1 MNQLGDPP
9 VTLTLHTPLRT
20 GSSKMDKK
28 GATLLLFLVLL
39 AAAAEAD
46 AVHGAGQR
54 KEEVAAAAP
63 TTTHLHFYFHDT
75 VSGKSPTAVRVVEPP
90 PAAASS
96 SSPTSMFGMVNVMDD
111 PLTAGPERGSAPVG
125 RAQGLYMGSDQA
137 RLGFL
142 QAMNL
147 VFTSGAHNGSTL
159 ALLGRN
165 CPLDA
170 VRELPVVGGTGA
182 FRFVRGYA
190 LLRTRWLDA
199 RTGDATVEYDVYV
212 MH

>member
-1 MNQLGDPP
+1 MARKG
-9 VTLTLHTPLRT
+9 VT
-20 GSSKMDKK
+20 
-28 GATLLLFLVLL
+28 TLLLFLALV
-39 AAAAEAD
+39 AAAEAH
-46 AVHGAGQR
+46 AVVHGAGRR
-54 KEEVAAAAP
+54 KEEAAAP
-63 TTTHLHFYFHDT
+63 THLHFYFHDT

-96 SSPTSMFGMVNVMDD
+96 LPMSMFGMVNVMDD
-111 PLTAGPERGSAPVG
+111 PLTEGPEQGSAPVG

-137 RLGFL
+137 RVGFL

-147 VFTSGAHNGSTL
+147 VFTSGAYNGSTL

-182 FRFVRGYA
+182 FRFARGYA
-190 LLRTRWLDA
+190 LLRTHWLDV

>member
-1 MNQLGDPP
+1 MA
-9 VTLTLHTPLRT
+9 
-20 GSSKMDKK
+20 K
-28 GATLLLFLVLL
+28 GVMLVLFLVLVV
-39 AAAAEAD
+39 AEAQLQN
-46 AVHGAGQR
+46 GPRAGR
-54 KEEVAAAAP
+54 RGEAAAP
-63 TTTHLHFYFHDT
+63 THLHFYFHDT
-75 VSGKSPTAVRVVEPP
+75 VSGKSPTAVRVVGPP
-90 PAAASS
+90 DASS
-96 SSPTSMFGMVNVMDD
+96 QSMFGMVNVMDD
-111 PLTAGPERGSAPVG
+111 PLTEGPELGSQPVG

-137 RLGFL
+137 RMGFL

-147 VFTSGAHNGSTL
+147 VFTSGAYNGSTL

-182 FRFVRGYA
+182 FRFARGYA
-190 LLRTRWLDA
+190 LLRTHWLDA

>member
-1 MNQLGDPP
+1 M
-9 VTLTLHTPLRT
+9 
-20 GSSKMDKK
+20 K
-28 GATLLLFLVLL
+28 GATLLLFFALV
-39 AAAAEAD
+39 AAHEAH
-46 AVHGAGQR
+46 VVQGAGR
-54 KEEVAAAAP
+54 PKEKEEVTAAAAP
-63 TTTHLHFYFHDT
+63 THLHFYFHDT

-137 RLGFL
+137 RIGFL

-182 FRFVRGYA
+182 FRFARGYA